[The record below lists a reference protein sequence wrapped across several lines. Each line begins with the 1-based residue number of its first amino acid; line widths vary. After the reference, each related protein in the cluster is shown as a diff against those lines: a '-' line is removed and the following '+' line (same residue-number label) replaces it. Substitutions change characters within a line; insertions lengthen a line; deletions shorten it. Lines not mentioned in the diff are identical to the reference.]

1 MFKYG
6 TACYP
11 IVWQANMY
19 INVFKIYSLFIT
31 LTSDKVCTCNY
42 RVTLDAF
49 IRHIDVYIFM
59 YIYNVI
65 ILKILGNINKYVMAF
80 LWLFMAYFNNNTKI
94 QNTNV

>member
-11 IVWQANMY
+11 IVWQAIMY

-42 RVTLDAF
+42 RVYKHWMHVLD
-49 IRHIDVYIFM
+49 ILMCTYICIFTM
-59 YIYNVI
+59 
-65 ILKILGNINKYVMAF
+65 
-80 LWLFMAYFNNNTKI
+80 
-94 QNTNV
+94 